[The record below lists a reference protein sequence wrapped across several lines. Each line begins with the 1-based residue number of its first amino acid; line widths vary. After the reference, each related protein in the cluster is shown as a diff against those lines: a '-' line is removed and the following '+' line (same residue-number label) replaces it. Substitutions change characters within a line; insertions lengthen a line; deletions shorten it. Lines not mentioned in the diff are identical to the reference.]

1 MYALVA
7 LGLVLIY
14 KATEA
19 VNFAQGDLL
28 MLGAF
33 LALTLIGIAGL
44 PFWLGFVLAIA
55 AMALIGAM
63 VQRVFLQPLMGQPQ
77 FAVIM
82 LTIGLGFLLRSAA
95 SMVPG

>member
-1 MYALVA
+1 LVA

-33 LALTLIGIAGL
+33 LALSLIGIAGL
-44 PFWLGFVLAIA
+44 PFWLGFVLAVA
-55 AMALIGAM
+55 AMALIGA
-63 VQRVFLQPLMGQPQ
+63 VC
-77 FAVIM
+77 A
-82 LTIGLGFLLRSAA
+82 LLLLSRLHDAQLARKSH
-95 SMVPG
+95 P